1 MKSPHHPGVAAQR
14 LVLLHEADLSNI
26 CTKPVIAERFAKVP
40 SCVFMQPRDNFQ
52 GAPEGSLSNFHVPL
66 AHRLVDFPAAS
77 RIL

>member
-1 MKSPHHPGVAAQR
+1 
-14 LVLLHEADLSNI
+14 
-26 CTKPVIAERFAKVP
+26 
-40 SCVFMQPRDNFQ
+40 MQPRDNFQ